1 MSQPRRVALERHYRR
16 TTYRLWAPGAVDVR
30 IGRRA
35 VRLDRLLRR
44 YRRRSWLFITAYN
57 PCSVPRAADANER
70 AQRRL
75 RQALRGLRAVVF
87 RGAGVP
93 DVAGWDAEPSW
104 LALGVAMPAARR
116 LARRYGQNAVVAGR
130 LDGPARL
137 VWCR

>member
-1 MSQPRRVALERHYRR
+1 MAWTPGLVLDYARALRVAIEPPPLGLV
-16 TTYRLWAPGAVDVR
+16 TLS
-30 IGRRA
+30 RA
-35 VRLDRLLRR
+35 GV
-44 YRRRSWLFITAYN
+44 N
-57 PCSVPRAADANER
+57 
-70 AQRRL
+70 
-75 RQALRGLRAVVF
+75 ALRGLRAVVF